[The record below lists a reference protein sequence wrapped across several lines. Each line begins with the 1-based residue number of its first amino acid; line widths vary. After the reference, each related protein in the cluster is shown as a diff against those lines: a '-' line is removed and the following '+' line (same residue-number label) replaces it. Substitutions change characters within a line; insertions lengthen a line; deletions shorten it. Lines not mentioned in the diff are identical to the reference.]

1 MKAIFKEL
9 LDTADVEGVLLVS
22 FEGNVE
28 FKELAIAIPDQSI
41 NRLIG
46 PLITTMDKAKEAD
59 VVFQKKRLYIRRT
72 DNGFIMVLMGSF
84 APVAMVRLNCDML
97 LPQLSQVK
105 KPKKRWG
112 LFKKNR

>member
-9 LDTADVEGVLLVS
+9 FDTADVEGVMFVS
-22 FEGNVE
+22 FEGNVVFRE
-28 FKELAIAIPDQSI
+28 FTAEITEKRV
-41 NRLIG
+41 NGLIG
-46 PLITTMDKAKEAD
+46 PLITTMDKAQEAD

-72 DNGFIMVLMGSF
+72 DKGFIMVIMGSF
-84 APVAMVRLNCDML
+84 APIAMVRLNCDML

-112 LFKKNR
+112 LFKKKK